1 MRCRHP
7 YRPQRFGVEPSVS
20 MSKTESADRS
30 DLAIDDRK
38 LEFSI
43 EWGRFDLAPPRGI
56 EKPEK
61 GGY

>member
-1 MRCRHP
+1 
-7 YRPQRFGVEPSVS
+7 

-43 EWGRFDLAPPRGI
+43 EWGCFDLAPPRGI
-56 EKPEK
+56 EKPKK